1 MTRYDQLQRKMKLL
15 HKAILNTSGDMQ
27 NIWKKHLKEIVKL
40 VNSLSIKELSEEVK

>member
-1 MTRYDQLQRKMKLL
+1 MTRYDQLQRKMELL
-15 HKAILNTSGDMQ
+15 RKAILHTPGDMR

>member
-1 MTRYDQLQRKMKLL
+1 MTRYDQLQRKMELL

-40 VNSLSIKELSEEVK
+40 VNSLSNKELSEEVK